1 MASRQVRFGIVGA
14 GRIARDQIAPALAGS
29 SYAVLH
35 AAASRDLG
43 RAESLGPRRA
53 YGSYDALLRDPDVDV
68 VYVATHNG
76 LHRDVVVEALRAGKH
91 VLCEK
96 PLGRSAAECEEMVAA
111 ADAAGRHLVEAFM
124 YRHHPQIAEARRQ
137 VDAGAIGALTAVEVS
152 FSFRLTGE
160 DDVRLRPEW
169 GGGALL
175 DVGCYGVDF
184 ARLFLGDAPGD
195 VHAWADLDTTH
206 GVDRNFHGILDYASG
221 GHATVSCG
229 FDGGLYQRAALIGT
243 DGTLVLR
250 EPFVTWQRK
259 PRMVL
264 DTGGAER
271 ETTFDPENTF
281 RLQIDD
287 LAMAVLSGAPP
298 LLGPGEGLLNARI
311 LDRLAA
317 AAVPRFDQ
325 PSS

>member
-1 MASRQVRFGIVGA
+1 MATRHVRFGIVGA
-14 GRIARDQIAPALAGS
+14 GRIARDQFAPALAGS
-29 SYAVLH
+29 EHAVLH
-35 AAASRDLG
+35 AAASRNLR

-53 YGSYDALLRDPDVDV
+53 YGSYEALLRDPDVDV

-76 LHRDVVVEALRAGKH
+76 LHRNVVVEALRAGKH

-96 PLGRSAAECEEMVAA
+96 PLGRSADECEEMVAA

-124 YRHHPQIAEARRQ
+124 YRHHPQIAEARRK
-137 VDAGAIGALTAVEVS
+137 VDAGAIGELTAVEVS

-160 DDVRLRPEW
+160 DDVRLKLEW

-184 ARLFLGDAPGD
+184 ARLFLGDAPRD
-195 VHAWADLDTTH
+195 VHAWAEIDATH
-206 GVDRNFHGILDYASG
+206 GVDRSFHGILDYAAG
-221 GHATVSCG
+221 GHAIVSCG

-243 DGTLVLR
+243 EGALVLR
-250 EPFVTWQRK
+250 EPFVTWQRE
-259 PRMVL
+259 PRLVL
-264 DTGGAER
+264 DTGGDER
-271 ETTFDPENTF
+271 VTTFEAVNTF
-281 RLQIDD
+281 RLEIDD
-287 LAMAVLSGAPP
+287 LATAVLSGGPP
-298 LLGPGEGLLNARI
+298 LLGPEEGLLNARI

-317 AAVPRFDQ
+317 AAVRRPDQ